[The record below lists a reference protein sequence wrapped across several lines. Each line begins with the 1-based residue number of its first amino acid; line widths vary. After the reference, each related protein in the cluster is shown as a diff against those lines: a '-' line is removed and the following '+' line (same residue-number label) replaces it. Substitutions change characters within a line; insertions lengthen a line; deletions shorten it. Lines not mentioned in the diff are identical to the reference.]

1 MNIALL
7 LSGGTGRRMGT
18 DLPKQYISVY
28 GKLIITR
35 CLERLCRHPMIDAVQ
50 IVAAEEWRD
59 VILAECA
66 CTDKL
71 RGFSAPGVNRQMS
84 ILNGLRDIS
93 QYAGKDDVV
102 LVHDAARPLISEDLI
117 SACLTKI
124 ANHDGVMPVLPM
136 TDTVY
141 YSSDGKRVEQLLD
154 RSRIYAGQAP
164 EAFRLGRYLEANERL
179 LPDGILSINGSTE
192 PAVMA
197 QLDIVM
203 IPGDKNNLKITT
215 QNDLNLYSELLAKE
229 SGE

>member
-7 LSGGTGRRMGT
+7 LSGGTGRRMGS
-18 DLPKQYISVY
+18 DVPKQYISMY
-28 GKLIITR
+28 GKMIITH
-35 CLERLCRHPMIDAVQ
+35 CLERICRHPMIDAMQ
-50 IVAAEEWRD
+50 IVAAKEWRD
-59 VILAECA
+59 IIFAECEYS
-66 CTDKL
+66 DKL
-71 RGFSAPGVNRQMS
+71 RGFSAPGGNRQLS

-117 SACLTKI
+117 SACLTEI

-141 YSSDGKRVEQLLD
+141 YSSDGKQVEQLLD
-154 RSRIYAGQAP
+154 RSRIFAGQAP
-164 EAFRLGRYLEANERL
+164 EAFRLGNYLEANERL
-179 LPDGILSINGSTE
+179 LPNGILSVNGSTE
-192 PAVMA
+192 PAIIA

-215 QNDLNLYSELLAKE
+215 RNDLERYSELLAKE

>member
-7 LSGGTGRRMGT
+7 LSGGTGHRMGL

-28 GKLIITR
+28 GKMIITR
-35 CLERLCRHPMIDAVQ
+35 CLERLCRHPMIDSVQ
-50 IVAAEEWRD
+50 IVAAEEWRGA
-59 VILAECA
+59 ILAECA

-71 RGFSAPGVNRQMS
+71 RGFSAPGGNRQLS
-84 ILNGLRDIS
+84 ILNGLQDIF

-102 LVHDAARPLISEDLI
+102 LIHDAARPMISEDLI
-117 SACLTKI
+117 SACLTEI
-124 ANHDGVMPVLPM
+124 ENNDGVMPALPM

-141 YSSDGKRVEQLLD
+141 YSSDGKQVEQLLD

-164 EAFRLGRYLEANERL
+164 EAFRLGSYLEANERL

-192 PAVMA
+192 PAIMA
-197 QLDIVM
+197 RLDVVM

-215 QNDLNLYSELLAKE
+215 KNDLDLYSKLLAKE
-229 SGE
+229 SRE

>member
-28 GKLIITR
+28 GKMIITR

-117 SACLTKI
+117 SDCLTKI
-124 ANHDGVMPVLPM
+124 ADHDGVMPALPM

-141 YSSDGKRVEQLLD
+141 YSTDGKQVEQLLD
-154 RSRIYAGQAP
+154 RSRIFAGQAP
-164 EAFRLGRYLEANERL
+164 EAFRLGSYLEANERL
-179 LPDGILSINGSTE
+179 LPDEILSINGSTE
-192 PAVMA
+192 PAIMA

-215 QNDLNLYSELLAKE
+215 RNDLDLYSELLAKE
-229 SGE
+229 SRE

>member
-7 LSGGTGRRMGT
+7 LSGGTGSRMGL
-18 DLPKQYISVY
+18 DLPKQYIPVY
-28 GKLIITR
+28 GKMIITR

-50 IVAAEEWRD
+50 IVAAEEWRGA
-59 VILAECA
+59 ILVECA

-71 RGFSAPGVNRQMS
+71 RGFSVPGENRQLS

-124 ANHDGVMPVLPM
+124 ADHDGVMPVLPM

-141 YSSDGKRVEQLLD
+141 YSSNGEQVEQLLD

-179 LPDGILSINGSTE
+179 LPDGILSVNGSTE
-192 PAVMA
+192 PAIMA
-197 QLDIVM
+197 NLDIVM
-203 IPGDKNNLKITT
+203 VPGDKNNLKITT
-215 QNDLNLYSELLAKE
+215 QNDLDLYSELLAKE
-229 SGE
+229 SRE

>member
-7 LSGGTGRRMGT
+7 LSGGTGHRMGSE
-18 DLPKQYISVY
+18 LPKQYIPVH
-28 GKLIITR
+28 GKMIATR
-35 CLERLCRHPMIDAVQ
+35 CLERLCRHSMIDAVQ

-59 VILAECA
+59 AILAECV

-71 RGFSAPGVNRQMS
+71 CGFSAPGGNRQLS

-124 ANHDGVMPVLPM
+124 ADHDGVMPVLPM

-141 YSSDGKRVEQLLD
+141 YSSDGKQVEQLLD

-179 LPDGILSINGSTE
+179 LPDRIMSINGATE
-192 PAVMA
+192 PAIMA
-197 QLDIVM
+197 RLDIVM

-215 QNDLNLYSELLAKE
+215 QDDLDLYSELLAKE
-229 SGE
+229 SRG